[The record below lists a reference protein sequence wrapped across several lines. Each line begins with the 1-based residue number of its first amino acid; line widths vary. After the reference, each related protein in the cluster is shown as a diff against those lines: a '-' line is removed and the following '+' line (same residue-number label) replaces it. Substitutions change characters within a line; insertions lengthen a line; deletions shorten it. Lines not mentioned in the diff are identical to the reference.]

1 MPENEDTILD
11 NALAPKKVTGD
22 EGSAEQHPIP
32 DQIAADKY
40 KSAKSASG
48 RGGLRGISFV
58 KIIPP
63 GNG

>member
-22 EGSAEQHPIP
+22 EGSAEQHPIS

-40 KSAKSASG
+40 QLAKRAAK
-48 RGGLRGISFV
+48 RGLGIRMV
-58 KIIPP
+58 RLIPP
-63 GNG
+63 GANE